1 MQFTIFLNQ
10 TNLLIQIEMLKFGI
24 IQKLAVITDEIFK
37 LQVTSFKFQ
46 VLIEYLAHKHMSTSH
61 INKLIL

>member
-1 MQFTIFLNQ
+1 
-10 TNLLIQIEMLKFGI
+10 MLKFGI